1 LFEKTKLFFGY
12 TTSCIIKGS
21 LGLGSGAGGTI
32 LTAVSVLFC
41 PCPPEYPLIRS
52 NPFLKFPVK
61 SAPIWKTL
69 KTELKILA
77 FFFSRGLD
85 FLKPNIYIIQV

>member
-1 LFEKTKLFFGY
+1 VGRAA
-12 TTSCIIKGS
+12 
-21 LGLGSGAGGTI
+21 GAGLPAGR
-32 LTAVSVLFC
+32 
-41 PCPPEYPLIRS
+41 YPSFSYKISPFTPSRS
-52 NPFLKFPVK
+52 NALPKFPAEIV
-61 SAPIWKTL
+61 PIWKTL